1 MLCYMH
7 RMLKEQFDGGF
18 AMNAKT
24 ETATVR
30 RTYPTLLWGFHVLLG
45 GLILAGCSQ
54 VEVLIGP
61 VPVTLQTLGIFLLA
75 LFQGG
80 QKAALSTCLYLGA
93 ATVGLPVLSGWSVNP
108 LWMIGPCAGYLVAF
122 PIAAFL
128 IGKMMSFRKRPTYWW
143 IVLSV
148 IIGQTVIYL
157 LGVSWLAIQIGIH
170 GAIEL
175 GLIPFLWP
183 ALLKVVCAASLKG
196 GVVRWQCS

>member
-1 MLCYMH
+1 MF
-7 RMLKEQFDGGF
+7 RGQFDGELT
-18 AMNAKT
+18 MNTKT
-24 ETATVR
+24 EKAVVS
-30 RTYPTLLWGFHVLLG
+30 RTYPTLLWAFHVLLG
-45 GLILAGCSQ
+45 GLFLMGCSQ

-61 VPVTLQTLGIFLLA
+61 IPVTLQTLGIFLLA

-128 IGKMMSFRKRPTYWW
+128 IGKVAAFQKKPSYVWLIFS
-143 IVLSV
+143 IVV
-148 IIGQTVIYL
+148 GQVVIYL

-170 GAIEL
+170 TAVWS
-175 GLIPFLWP
+175 GLVPFLWP

-196 GVVRWQCS
+196 GVIRWQRS